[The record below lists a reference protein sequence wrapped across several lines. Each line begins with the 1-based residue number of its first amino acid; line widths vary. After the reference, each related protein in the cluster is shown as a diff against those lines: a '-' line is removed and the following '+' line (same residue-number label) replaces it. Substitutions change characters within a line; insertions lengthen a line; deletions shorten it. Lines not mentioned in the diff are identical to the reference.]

1 MVDRKAGTFLDN
13 IESKKHKVIVT
24 GRSHAQISGVQD
36 VNEFDSNQ
44 IDLITNQGKMIIK
57 GKELKVKGLNIE
69 KGDVDIEGKID
80 SFVYST
86 KQTEESL
93 VKKLFS

>member
-1 MVDRKAGTFLDN
+1 MDN
-13 IESKKHKVIVT
+13 IGSKKHKVIVT
-24 GRSHAQISGVQD
+24 GRSHALISGVQD

-69 KGDVDIEGKID
+69 KGDVEIEGKID

-86 KQTEESL
+86 KQAEESL

>member
-1 MVDRKAGTFLDN
+1 MDN

-24 GRSHAQISGVQD
+24 GRSHAIISGVQEVD
-36 VNEFDSNQ
+36 EFDSNQ
-44 IDLITNQGKMIIK
+44 VDLITNHGKMIIK

-69 KGDVDIEGKID
+69 KGEAEIEGKVD

-93 VKKLFS
+93 IKKLFN

>member
-1 MVDRKAGTFLDN
+1 MDN

-24 GRSHAQISGVQD
+24 GRSHAIISGVQE

-44 IDLITNQGKMIIK
+44 VDLITNHGKMIIK

-69 KGDVDIEGKID
+69 KGEAEIEGKVD

-93 VKKLFS
+93 IKKLFN

>member
-1 MVDRKAGTFLDN
+1 MDN
-13 IESKKHKVIVT
+13 IEAKKHKVIVT
-24 GRSHAQISGVQD
+24 GRSHALISGVQD
-36 VNEFDSNQ
+36 INEFDSNQ
-44 IDLITNQGKMIIK
+44 IDLITNQGKMVIK

-69 KGDVDIEGKID
+69 KGDVEIEGKID